1 MAFQAPAT
9 RLARTSTR
17 VPVRS
22 AEKVTR
28 SNLVLEVTLTFS
40 VPRSASR
47 TVKVRAVRSIAVT
60 RPSTWRVAAALAVVG
75 ALAAGV
81 DDAVAPAPAAAMPPV
96 ARAAVAAAMVSLV
109 LMVCASFG

>member
-1 MAFQAPAT
+1 MASGGPPDRRCRRQAAVVVTGVVGRRARLPRSTLVAFQAPAT

-28 SNLVLEVTLTFS
+28 SNFVVEVTLTLS

-47 TVKVRAVRSIAVT
+47 T
-60 RPSTWRVAAALAVVG
+60 
-75 ALAAGV
+75 
-81 DDAVAPAPAAAMPPV
+81 
-96 ARAAVAAAMVSLV
+96 
-109 LMVCASFG
+109 